1 MTFVAVYDANVLYPA
16 SMRDLLIRLGQT
28 GLFQAKWTDRIL
40 DEMINAVVA
49 AQPDLALRL
58 YRTRELMNEAI
69 RDVRVV
75 DYEHMIDSLRLPDP
89 DDRHVLAAAIRA
101 DAAFVVTA
109 NLKDFPSRRL
119 EPYGIQA
126 LSPDDFVLKVIELD
140 PALVADTV
148 KGQARAL
155 MNPSTTLDDLLNRLG
170 TVGLLRAANAIRR
183 QVDE

>member
-1 MTFVAVYDANVLYPA
+1 MTFIAVYDANVLYPA

-40 DEMINAVVA
+40 DEMINAVIA

-101 DAAFVVTA
+101 DAAIVVTA
-109 NLKDFPSRRL
+109 NLKDFPSQQL

-126 LSPDDFVLKVIELD
+126 LSPDEFVLKVIALD
-140 PALVADTV
+140 AALVADTV
-148 KGQARAL
+148 KDQARAL
-155 MNPSTTLDDLLNRLG
+155 INPATTLDDLLDRLG
-170 TVGLLRAANAIRR
+170 TVGLSRAANAIRR